1 MDIEIIGFE
10 EPNTLFESKDLIY
23 KDEVY
28 QIVGICMEIH
38 RILGKGFKEIVYKD
52 AMEYEFKQQNLNYE
66 REKNYEIEY
75 KTAIL
80 PHGFS
85 ADFIYDDKIILEV
98 KAQQNML
105 EDHFKQTINY
115 LAATKLK
122 LALIINFGEDSLKFK
137 RIIL

>member
-1 MDIEIIGFE
+1 MDIDIQGFE

-23 KDEVY
+23 KNEVY
-28 QIVGICMEIH
+28 QIIGICMEIH

-52 AMEYEFKQQNLNYE
+52 AMEYEFKQLNLNYE

-75 KTAIL
+75 KSTIL
-80 PHGFS
+80 AHSFS

-98 KAQQNML
+98 KAQQGVI

-137 RIIL
+137 RLIL